1 MLWLRSKPYR
11 CRAMGAITR
20 FGPPTAASCSPSTKR
35 CSPAAGKLVLNFRTC
50 SSVGVWCSHGCAPF
64 LISYLYIFFTWKSGI
79 VQQGLSGSTGAILLQ
94 RHAWHCDMLC
104 WQFASGFDRHTE
116 TWTQTSGSEGW
127 SASLLG
133 RMTEQFDIPLNLRV
147 GKRNFLRFA
156 QIVAQICP
164 KLIHFRINSLQGV
177 TLGLSPP
184 PRRSV
189 SEHHI
194 FKPFR
199 WVAVLG
205 NLPQNQ
211 AITLK
216 NG

>member
-1 MLWLRSKPYR
+1 MFPCIKSHWSALVSLLAQVQTIQVPCYGRHHRFWPTDRGLLQPQHQKVLSCGRQAGAKLPNLFQCRSMMFAWL
-11 CRAMGAITR
+11 CT
-20 FGPPTAASCSPSTKR
+20 F
-35 CSPAAGKLVLNFRTC
+35 
-50 SSVGVWCSHGCAPF
+50 
-64 LISYLYIFFTWKSGI
+64 SYFIYFTVKSGI

-94 RHAWHCDMLC
+94 RHACHCDMLC

-184 PRRSV
+184 PTQVR
-189 SEHHI
+189 
-194 FKPFR
+194 
-199 WVAVLG
+199 LG
-205 NLPQNQ
+205 APYLQ
-211 AITLK
+211 AIQV
-216 NG
+216 GSCAG